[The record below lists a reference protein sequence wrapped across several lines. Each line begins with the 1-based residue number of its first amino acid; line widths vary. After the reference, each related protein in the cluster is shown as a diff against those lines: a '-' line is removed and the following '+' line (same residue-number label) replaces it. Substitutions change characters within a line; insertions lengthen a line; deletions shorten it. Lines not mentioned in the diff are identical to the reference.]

1 MSNDVDVP
9 GWITPGASRQLLTKY
24 GLTTP
29 VAFWKAHSLLV
40 PANVLTEQN
49 ILYIE
54 SVRTYSETLDNFII
68 DNVVVFFKTRVQTPG
83 GIGEIGEIAPQ

>member
-1 MSNDVDVP
+1 MRRRDCH
-9 GWITPGASRQLLTKY
+9 GGRL
-24 GLTTP
+24 
-29 VAFWKAHSLLV
+29 HSHT
-40 PANVLTEQN
+40 ARSAAIRRN